1 MPDPTADLDARAQI
15 HALVAHLHAALF
27 DALDDLDPNDSDPD
41 LDDHRATLE
50 RAARWLAEQ
59 AGQQAL
65 TLETPP

>member
-15 HALVAHLHAALF
+15 HALVARLHAALF
-27 DALDDLDPNDSDPD
+27 DALEDLDPDEIYAGFDP
-41 LDDHRATLE
+41 HRATLE

-65 TLETPP
+65 TLETIP